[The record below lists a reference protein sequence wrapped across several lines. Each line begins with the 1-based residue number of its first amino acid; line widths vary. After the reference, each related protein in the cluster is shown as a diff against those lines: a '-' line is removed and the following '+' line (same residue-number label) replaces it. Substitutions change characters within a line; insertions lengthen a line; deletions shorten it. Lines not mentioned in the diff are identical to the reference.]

1 MSDRP
6 VTASGDGTRP
16 ATSGGV
22 DNMGGADSFTGK
34 KNAAGEDISG
44 PAPHERMQDKKMNA
58 ESTKHDDSA
67 PYNLSEDLT
76 PETNRE
82 QAPTA
87 PVPKKDA

>member
-1 MSDRP
+1 MSERP
-6 VTASGDGTRP
+6 VITSGDGTRP

-34 KNAAGEDISG
+34 KNAAGEDISA

-58 ESTKHDDSA
+58 ENMKHDDST
-67 PYNLSEDLT
+67 PYDLTEDLT

-82 QAPTA
+82 QAPAA
-87 PVPKKDA
+87 PVPKMDA

>member
-44 PAPHERMQDKKMNA
+44 PAPRERMQDKKMNV

-67 PYNLSEDLT
+67 PYNLTEDLT

-82 QAPTA
+82 
-87 PVPKKDA
+87 PVPGAPAQKKDR